1 MFSPVKFLYGF
12 IYSNC
17 ERKVGECANM
27 WLLPHLNLT
36 TCLRPNTLAGVK
48 LGVCISPYSTP
59 TLTHIDSTIDIIYDS
74 TIHESR
80 NIKYIKTLRKK

>member
-1 MFSPVKFLYGF
+1 MCKYVVITSPKPY
-12 IYSNC
+12 
-17 ERKVGECANM
+17 
-27 WLLPHLNLT
+27 NLSQAS
-36 TCLRPNTLAGVK
+36 NTLAGVK